1 MDISFLKDYIVLV
14 VVGICLIIG
23 FIIKN
28 VIPSDKINK
37 FIPLIMVALGV
48 ILNCWVNNCVFPP
61 AILLGGLASGLAST
75 GSYELVGNIKELFT
89 KGKDDSNAD

>member
-37 FIPLIMVALGV
+37 FIPLIMGILGV
-48 ILNCWVNNCVFPP
+48 VLNCWVNNWGFTPE
-61 AILLGGLASGLAST
+61 ILLGGLASGLAST

>member
-37 FIPLIMVALGV
+37 FIPLIMGV
-48 ILNCWVNNCVFPP
+48 
-61 AILLGGLASGLAST
+61 LGG
-75 GSYELVGNIKELFT
+75 
-89 KGKDDSNAD
+89 KDNYFSIHLQ